1 MAALAAKTSTLWTG
15 SQGMT
20 CCSCAGLALAT
31 SVLNWLW
38 VEPVNTK
45 LILERY
51 ALENQKGARDEAK
64 IKQMKKDFG
73 KWHGASSVLNLAGLC
88 GVLAHGWWL
97 GSRLT
102 LAAV

>member
-1 MAALAAKTSTLWTG
+1 M
-15 SQGMT
+15 
-20 CCSCAGLALAT
+20 AT

-51 ALENQKGARDEAK
+51 ALENQKGAKDEAK
-64 IKQMKKDFG
+64 IKQMKKEFG

-102 LAAV
+102 LAAI